1 MLKTRILP
9 LLLASALICVGNNS
23 LAVGKNSIVPT
34 QKVWITLGEAAYTQ
48 LQSLNPKLVASESKL
63 VNQTGNAGLT
73 KQERIFLVQV
83 DEDFLPTFSETL
95 HEKSNRCGGFVFHAS
110 QAEGSAALSKIQ
122 ASPSFAQTRPSYIL
136 RNQATVNATLPLMQ
150 ESNITQTITDLS
162 TNFPNRYYTTSG
174 GVNAS
179 NWLQQK
185 WQAMATSASRSDITV
200 SQVTHSAWAQ
210 KSVMVTINGTDNA
223 SEVVVIGAHL
233 DSINTRNRG
242 ETAIAPGAD
251 DDASGVASMTEALRA
266 MIATNYKPR
275 RTIKFIAYAAEEVGL
290 RGSGE
295 IAANF
300 AANNVNVVG
309 VLQLDM
315 TNYKGSA
322 NDIYIFTDY
331 TDGFQN
337 TFIENLIKTYQPS
350 LTIGYDVCN
359 YGCSDHAS
367 WSANGYPTSMPFE
380 ATFGGSNQKIHT
392 VNDTFANSGNQ
403 ALHALK
409 FAKLA
414 ASFAIELGSEG
425 TGIAQ
430 PDDKVEYFFGPIKV
444 GENKV
449 FGPFKVAAGGA
460 LRANTYGIGDI
471 DLFVRKNSAPT
482 TNSFDCSS
490 GGPNAV
496 ESCRVTTANNS
507 DIYVLVN
514 GYTAGSYKLS
524 VSYRPQANTTQG
536 VANVKR

>member
-9 LLLASALICVGNNS
+9 LLIASALLCAGNTS
-23 LAVGKNSIVPT
+23 IAAGKNSIIANN
-34 QKVWITLGEAAYTQ
+34 KVWLTMGEAAYTQ
-48 LQSLNPKLVASESKL
+48 LQTLNPQLVASESKL
-63 VNQTGNAGLT
+63 VSSDGAT
-73 KQERIFLVQV
+73 KQERLYLVQV
-83 DEDFLPTFSETL
+83 EEDFLPTFSETL
-95 HEKSNRCGGFVFHAS
+95 HEQSNRCGGFVFHAS
-110 QAEGSAALSKIQ
+110 QAEGSAALSKIELG
-122 ASPSFAQTRPSYIL
+122 ASFAQSRPSYIL
-136 RNQATVNATLPLMQ
+136 RNQTSVNAALPLMQ
-150 ESNITQTITDLS
+150 ESNIAQTITDLS

-179 NWLQQK
+179 NWLAQK
-185 WQAMATSASRSDITV
+185 WQAMAQGRSDITV
-200 SQVTHSAWAQ
+200 SQFTHPNWAQ

-223 SEVVVIGAHL
+223 SEVVVLGAHL
-233 DSINTRNRG
+233 DSINSRNRG

-266 MIATNYKPR
+266 LIATQYKPR

-290 RGSGE
+290 RGSSE
-295 IAANF
+295 IATHF
-300 AANNVNVVG
+300 FNNNINVVG
-309 VLQLDM
+309 VMQLDM

-331 TDGFQN
+331 TDSAQN
-337 TFIENLIKTYQPS
+337 TFIANLIKTYQPS

-367 WSANGYPTSMPFE
+367 WSANGYPASMPFE
-380 ATFGGSNQKIHT
+380 AGMSASNRNIHT

-430 PDDKVEYFFGPIKV
+430 PADKVEYFFGPIKA
-444 GENKV
+444 GDNKV

-460 LRANTYGIGDI
+460 LRANTNGIGDI
-471 DLFVRKNSAPT
+471 DLFVRKNSVPT
-482 TNSFDCSS
+482 TGSYDCRSAGS
-490 GGPNAV
+490 NAV
-496 ESCRVTTANNS
+496 ESCRVNIANNG
-507 DIYVLVN
+507 DVYVLVN

-524 VSYRPQANTTQG
+524 VSYRPQATATQP
-536 VANVKR
+536 VAQLKR